1 MSDVSALSHEYQ
13 TASDLARRLNE
24 SVIALK
30 KARIGPEQTA
40 QTAPDSQEA
49 RNWLAGVTDGLVALL
64 APGDASSPQANQ
76 AALRVPGALVA
87 RLRTDHQGDI
97 EYFLADL
104 RCLAAHLRDGSAY
117 LTEADIELL
126 DRLAGLVDAE
136 TSSAFRRLMRK

>member
-1 MSDVSALSHEYQ
+1 MTCTGAHSMSDVSALSHEYQ

-30 KARIGPEQTA
+30 KARIATEQTA

-64 APGDASSPQANQ
+64 APGDASSPRANQ

-87 RLRTDHQGDI
+87 RLRTD
-97 EYFLADL
+97 
-104 RCLAAHLRDGSAY
+104 
-117 LTEADIELL
+117 
-126 DRLAGLVDAE
+126 
-136 TSSAFRRLMRK
+136 